1 MKVEKSYVAPKWLKI
16 KEIYE
21 NGTNGSDKYGTNF
34 PIGGDLDLLTSEF
47 IYELGEMTQRN
58 GYNYIVDDVKLDLWK
73 DRIWC
78 LVENAGLL
86 REVAWKEEKMDRKG
100 ETYHDLY
107 LEQQNRDEFDIPENE
122 PSNEDLESI
131 NLEKLMRND

>member
-1 MKVEKSYVAPKWLKI
+1 MKVEKSYVTPKWLKI

-47 IYELGEMTQRN
+47 IHELGEMTQRN

-86 REVAWKEEKMDRKG
+86 REVAWKEEKMAERG
-100 ETYHDLY
+100 ESYFD
-107 LEQQNRDEFDIPENE
+107 NIDEFDIPENE

-131 NLEKLMRND
+131 NLEKLMEND

>member
-16 KEIYE
+16 KE
-21 NGTNGSDKYGTNF
+21 
-34 PIGGDLDLLTSEF
+34 
-47 IYELGEMTQRN
+47 
-58 GYNYIVDDVKLDLWK
+58 
-73 DRIWC
+73 IWC

>member
-16 KEIYE
+16 KEMYE

-34 PIGGDLDLLTSEF
+34 PIGGELDMLTSEF
-47 IYELGEMTQRN
+47 IHELGEMTQRN
-58 GYNYIVDDVKLDLWK
+58 GYDFIVDEVKLDLWK

-86 REVAWKEEKMDRKG
+86 REIAWKEEKMAERG
-100 ETYHDLY
+100 ESYFD
-107 LEQQNRDEFDIPENE
+107 NMDEFDINEEE
-122 PSNEDLESI
+122 PSDEDLESI
-131 NLEKLMRND
+131 NLEKLMGNG